1 MGGYDVVIVGGGVIG
16 SAIAWSLADSDDFDG
31 RVLVV
36 ERDPGYARCSTALSA
51 GSIRQQFSIAE
62 NIRISQ
68 YGAEFLRAAP
78 QRLAVDGDC
87 PALSFCEGGYLFLAS
102 AAGLPVLQRNHALQR
117 ELGADVALLDADEL
131 RARFAWLNVGDLAG
145 GCLGLSGE
153 GWFDPYGL
161 LQAFRRK
168 ARALGVDYRAD
179 EVVGLRRAGARAAGP
194 VTAVELAGGDVID
207 CGWAV
212 NAAGPQAARV
222 AAMAAIELPVRPRK
236 RYVFCFDCREPIRA
250 APLLVDPSGLY
261 FRPEGERFICG
272 MSPGEEEDPDCEDF
286 VVDYDW
292 FEQRLW
298 PLLAARVPAFAAIR
312 QRAAW
317 AGHYAYNTVDQ
328 NAILGAH
335 PDCANLLFANGFS
348 GHGLQQSPAVGRAI
362 AELICHGEFRAL
374 DLSRLSFAAL
384 LDGREMRELNV
395 V

>member
-1 MGGYDVVIVGGGVIG
+1 MGRYDVLIVGGGVIG

-36 ERDPGYARCSTALSA
+36 ERDPSYARCSTALSA

-62 NIRISQ
+62 NILISR
-68 YGAEFLRAAP
+68 YGAQFLRAAP
-78 QRLAVDGDC
+78 ERLAVHGER
-87 PALSFCEGGYLFLAS
+87 PALSFVEGGYLFLAS
-102 AAGLPVLQRNHALQR
+102 AAGLPVLRRNHALQR
-117 ELGADVALLDADEL
+117 ELGADVALLDAAEL
-131 RARFAWLNVGDLAG
+131 RARFAWLNVDDLAG

-153 GWFDPYGL
+153 GWFDPHGL

-168 ARALGVDYRAD
+168 ARSLGVDYLPD
-179 EVVGLRRAGARAAGP
+179 EVVGLRRAGGR
-194 VTAVELAGGDVID
+194 VTAVELAGGDAIG

-212 NAAGPQAARV
+212 NAAGPAAARV
-222 AAMAAIELPVRPRK
+222 AAMAGIALPVRSRK
-236 RYVFCFDCREPIRA
+236 RYVFSFDCREPIA
-250 APLLVDPSGLY
+250 GAPLLVDPSGLY
-261 FRPEGERFICG
+261 FRPEGEQFICG
-272 MSPGEEEDPDCEDF
+272 MSPGADEDPDCEDF
-286 VVDYDW
+286 TVDHDW

-374 DLSRLSFAAL
+374 DLSALSFRAL
-384 LDGREMRELNV
+384 LDGRQMRERNV